1 MHKNT
6 LEARKRFSMKVKKCT
21 RCKEDRPIDK
31 FYKHALTRAAM
42 CHDCRREYNKERY
55 VKQKKL
61 LQQY

>member
-1 MHKNT
+1 
-6 LEARKRFSMKVKKCT
+6 MKVKKCT